1 MIDGIRENL
10 ARLREDMNRQFSDRR
25 DDTNR
30 RFDAADRR
38 SALLDAK
45 LSRQSV
51 WLVGLQVMTLAA
63 VVTSVATILSAI
75 SGR

>member
-10 ARLREDMNRQFSDRR
+10 ARLREDMNRQFSDCR

-51 WLVGLQVMTLAA
+51 WLVGLQVMSLAA